1 MPEIFVNYRTG
12 FGEQAAAH
20 LEDHLSRHFGSERV
34 FRDATSIDPG
44 VNFQERLQAASSSA
58 RVLLAVIGEGWAGAV
73 RNGRIALEDPADWIR
88 REILNAREA
97 GARIIP
103 VLCGH
108 NMEPLRS
115 SELPPELDFLAD
127 NQALRLD
134 HRNSG
139 DDLDQI
145 TRKLGEIVSGLEKPE
160 GRVRN
165 INHGSVNTLIQSE
178 RVGDVTIG
186 DTSSTTHFHGTV
198 TGPLHTG
205 SGPLHVD
212 RTREEEK

>member
-34 FRDATSIDPG
+34 FRDAKSIDPG
-44 VNFQERLQAASSSA
+44 ADFRERLHAASTSA
-58 RVLLAVIGEGWAGAV
+58 RVLLAVIGEGWAGAI
-73 RNGRIALEDPADWIR
+73 RNGRIALEDPTDWIR

-108 NMEPLRS
+108 NMEPPRA
-115 SELPPELDFLAD
+115 SELPPELAFLAD

-134 HRNSG
+134 HRNSA
-139 DDLDQI
+139 DDLAQI
-145 TRKLGEIVSGLEKPE
+145 TRKLGEIVPGLEKPE
-160 GRVRN
+160 GRANN
-165 INHGSVNTLIQSE
+165 INNGPVKTLIQSD

-205 SGPLHVD
+205 SGPLHAYL
-212 RTREEEK
+212 TRGEER